1 MSAKVSAKLS
11 LGPLLFNWPADD
23 WRDFYFR
30 MADEAP
36 VDTVHVGEVV
46 CAKRAPFF
54 QPHLAEV
61 CARLEAA
68 GKEVVHSTLALIMTE
83 AEMAEVRAAAAATA
97 TAAAENILIE
107 ANDAGTAG
115 LLAGNPHVIGPFVNV
130 YNEGTLAYFA
140 HRGAIRV
147 SLPGEL
153 PAASLAALAETAAC
167 IPDPVELE
175 VQAFGRLPLALSA
188 RCYHARARNLHKD
201 GCQFV
206 CADDRDGLVVRT
218 LDDEPFLAINGTQT
232 LSYRYCNLLGEL
244 GKLQAMGIRRFRLSP
259 HDTDMVAVAN
269 IYREVIDG
277 ALEPGAASERLGV
290 LTGGVPFSN
299 GFFHGTEGVAFD
311 GP

>member
-1 MSAKVSAKLS
+1 MNGKVSAKLS

-30 MADEAP
+30 IADEAP

-68 GKEVVHSTLALIMTE
+68 GKELVHSTLALIMTD
-83 AEMAEVRAAAAATA
+83 AEMAEVRAA
-97 TAAAENILIE
+97 AAAENILIE
-107 ANDAGTAG
+107 ANDAGSAS
-115 LLAGNPHVIGPFVNV
+115 LLAGKPHVIGPFVNV

-153 PAASLAALAETAAC
+153 PAPSLAALAETAAS
-167 IPDPVELE
+167 IADPVELE
-175 VQAFGRLPLALSA
+175 VQVFGRLPLALSA

-206 CADDRDGLVVRT
+206 CADDRDGLVVHT

-244 GKLQAMGIRRFRLSP
+244 AQLQEMGIRRFRLSP

-277 ALEPGAASERLGV
+277 ALEPGAASERLSA

-299 GFFHGTEGVAFD
+299 GFFHGTEGVAFQ
-311 GP
+311 GA